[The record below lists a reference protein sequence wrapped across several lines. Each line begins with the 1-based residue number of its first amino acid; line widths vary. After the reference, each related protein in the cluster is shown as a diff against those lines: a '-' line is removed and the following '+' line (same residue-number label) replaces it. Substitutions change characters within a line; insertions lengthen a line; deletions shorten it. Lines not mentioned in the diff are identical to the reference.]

1 MKSRLVKF
9 LLALIIVAAPTLSNA
24 QDRGNRGDFEKRM
37 KEQNDAL
44 KKDLKLDKKQAADFD
59 KVQSDYTKKRNEVM
73 AEMREGGGG
82 DREAMR
88 EKMTEMREGLDKEL
102 KKVLTTKQFKEYE
115 KIQAK
120 KQAERGQRGQGRQG
134 RGGMGGGRI

>member
-24 QDRGNRGDFEKRM
+24 QERGNRGDFEKRM

-44 KKDLKLDKKQAADFD
+44 KKDLKLDKKQAVAFD
-59 KVQSDYTKKRNEVM
+59 KVQDAYNKKRTELM
-73 AEMREGGGG
+73 TEMRGGGGGG

-88 EKMTEMREGLDKEL
+88 EKNTEMRDGLNKDL
-102 KKVLTTKQFKEYE
+102 KKVLSSKQFKAYE

-120 KQAERGQRGQGRQG
+120 KQKNRGQRGQGRQG
-134 RGGMGGGRI
+134 RGGMGGGN